1 MENELNLQG
10 LTNLLLEPYKLVTLE
25 PTKLSDDG
33 KTVILAPKRGDKKL
47 DDEYI
52 DTATLPFINLGE
64 AGIDPEQSQ
73 HRIFQE
79 VRGLLKDRLFVIEP
93 KFDFW
98 RLLHALPFVE
108 RAQGSNIIELELQK
122 ENSWLRRKETPE
134 QQIDNFLSRYQ
145 AELAINIKGGTI
157 PGLNLSSNI
166 RGYIPEVISFIM
178 PPERFWQEDT
188 LKVAAIGAV
197 LNIITAMTGLKET
210 ETDYK
215 KYLEENSHKWWF
227 SWWNR
232 TRQWEEEL
240 SQRKDAFA
248 KNHKEL
254 KKILVEL
261 QCV

>member
-25 PTKLSDDG
+25 PQKLSEDG

-73 HRIFQE
+73 HRVFQE
-79 VRGLLKDRLFVIEP
+79 IRELLKDRLFVIEP
-93 KFDFW
+93 KFEFW
-98 RLLHALPFVE
+98 GLFYAMPFIKAALECTVI
-108 RAQGSNIIELELQK
+108 QLELQK
-122 ENSWLRRKETPE
+122 GNYWLRKKETPE
-134 QQIDNFLSRYQ
+134 QQIDNFLSKYQ
-145 AELAINIKGGTI
+145 AELSISIKGGAI

-166 RGYIPEVISFIM
+166 RGFTLEVIGFIM
-178 PPERFWQEDT
+178 PPERVWQEDT

-197 LNIITAMTGLKET
+197 FNIIATKTGLKET

-254 KKILVEL
+254 KRILLEL
-261 QCV
+261 QCA